1 MGGCVGE
8 PEQGWEH
15 DEVTGGGVVGPSLS
29 AVLNVCGDGCEEL
42 FGGVDL
48 LDVSRTIGA
57 GSWPSTWVALNTT
70 NVRAMNLGRPWSSTV
85 ASGCLSSSTVQG
97 LVLTFHHTHPVPRS
111 PLRTSGHL
119 TLMPPFIQRRPKRS
133 IELRTKERTLP

>member
-70 NVRAMNLGRPWSSTV
+70 NEPRPSVELHRRIGLLVVVDGPGSGVDVPPHTPGATFAFADKWSFDT
-85 ASGCLSSSTVQG
+85 
-97 LVLTFHHTHPVPRS
+97 
-111 PLRTSGHL
+111 
-119 TLMPPFIQRRPKRS
+119 
-133 IELRTKERTLP
+133 